1 MARGKLGRKIAH
13 YWTVESGQKGKEE
26 EN

>member
-13 YWTVESGQKGKEE
+13 YWAVESGQKGKEE